1 MAEAILPISR
11 KEDRVS
17 TRSKRRIL
25 LEVAAAYALI
35 LLVIWTPRPWQKILW
50 WIAAAAVAAIAAA
63 SFNGLKSL
71 GLGKKNLLKSLWITA
86 AALLM
91 AVIAVITAIG
101 LDTLHLPSG
110 GVFAFV
116 KTYWAYALWAC
127 VQQLLLQAFFL
138 PRFLCLFPS
147 RINAALVAASLFA
160 LAHLPNPILTPL
172 TLIWGFVACLLFL
185 HYRNLYPLALAHVV
199 FGITIAITVPGP
211 LSHNMRVGLGYLTYH
226 HPVRH
231 STGLPQP

>member
-1 MAEAILPISR
+1 MAEAILRISG

-35 LLVIWTPRPWQKILW
+35 MLVIWTPRPWQKILW

-63 SFNGLKSL
+63 SFNGIQAL
-71 GLGKKNLLKSLWITA
+71 GLGKKNLLKSLWIAA

-91 AVIAVITAIG
+91 AAIAIIVAIG
-101 LDTLHLPSG
+101 LHTLHLPSG
-110 GVFAFV
+110 GAFAFV
-116 KTYWAYALWAC
+116 KVYWAYALWAC
-127 VQQLLLQAFFL
+127 FQQLLLQAFFL
-138 PRFLCLFPS
+138 PHFLRLFPS
-147 RINAALVAASLFA
+147 RINAALVAAGLFA
-160 LAHLPNPILTPL
+160 LAHLPNPTLTPL
-172 TLIWGFVACLLFL
+172 TLLWGFVACLLFL
-185 HYRNLYPLALAHVV
+185 HYRNVYPLALAHVV

-226 HPVRH
+226 RPIRN
-231 STGLPQP
+231 SNRLPQP